1 MSYWEN
7 YKREIS
13 EVNWKKV
20 FQEEESDL
28 LYRMLLMGQVSWELT
43 MEVTMEDIN
52 VLGKNKLGGMV
63 EAKVWQEGVQEQM
76 VGEESEL
83 TSIDLAVQYGS
94 Y

>member
-1 MSYWEN
+1 M
-7 YKREIS
+7 
-13 EVNWKKV
+13 

-43 MEVTMEDIN
+43 MKVTMEDIN

-63 EAKVWQEGVQEQM
+63 EAKVWQERVQEQM

-83 TSIDLAVQYGS
+83 ASIDLAVQYGS

>member
-20 FQEEESDL
+20 FQEESDL
-28 LYRMLLMGQVSWELT
+28 LYKVLLMGQVSWELT
-43 MEVTMEDIN
+43 MEDIN
-52 VLGKNKLGGMV
+52 DLGKNKLGGMV
-63 EAKVWQEGVQEQM
+63 EAKVWHEGVQEQM

-83 TSIDLAVQYGS
+83 ASIDLAVQYGS